1 MKNRKDFIT
10 DKHQRL
16 INDSDEVLHL
26 VMRSFLERKAEELG
40 TNYESLYVQITFDS
54 IEILKDEGVYSES
67 IETIQSI
74 TVR

>member
-1 MKNRKDFIT
+1 MENRKEFIT

-67 IETIQSI
+67 IETKQSI

>member
-1 MKNRKDFIT
+1 MENRKEFIT

-54 IEILKDEGVYSES
+54 IEILKDEGVYSEL
-67 IETIQSI
+67 IETKQSI